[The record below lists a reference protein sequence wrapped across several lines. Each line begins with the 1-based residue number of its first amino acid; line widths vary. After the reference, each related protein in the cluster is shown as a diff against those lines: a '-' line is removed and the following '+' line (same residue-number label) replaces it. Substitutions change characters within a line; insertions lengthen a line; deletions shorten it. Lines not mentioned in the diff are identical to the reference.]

1 MKLGWAAVATVAAG
15 CGSGGRVAPP
25 SSRDSAGVT
34 IVESSGPV
42 WGSEGKWR
50 VEPKAFLD
58 IGSADGAEP
67 YLFNDVETAIR
78 LVDGTIVVANAGSGE
93 LRYFD
98 AAGRHLSSV
107 GRKGSG
113 PGEFGQSSVHIW
125 HAPNG
130 DIVANDA
137 GNRRVNIF
145 DSTRVFRTT
154 VTLDLPPTGLR
165 PSLQGILADGSW
177 LVQAWVEGAQSA
189 NGEWRST
196 SVYHRY
202 GSDGKHLAT
211 LARSP
216 GAVSLAVSE
225 GRMAAYLT
233 VPFSP
238 SAFVTTQANTVLLND
253 DGAPRLIQM
262 AADGA
267 VRSIYRWQLPRRKS
281 ADLIEA
287 YRNAE
292 LAQTTD
298 SVWKRLRGAFFS
310 RSLPMPE
317 FVPAYARMIV
327 DAAGNIWLQRYYL
340 DSEKERI
347 NDILAPDGRWLGT
360 VTLPAGLWVL
370 QVGPDFLL
378 GWRRD
383 ESDVEHVVVHR
394 LLKGTQ

>member
-1 MKLGWAAVATVAAG
+1 MKIGWAVVATVAAG
-15 CGSGGRVAPP
+15 CGSGSRAAPP
-25 SSRDSAGVT
+25 VSRDSAGVT

-42 WGSEGKWR
+42 WGSDNRWR

-58 IGSADGAEP
+58 IGSADGDEP
-67 YLFNDVETAIR
+67 YLFNSVETALR
-78 LVDGTIVVANAGSGE
+78 LGDGTIVVANAGSGE
-93 LRYFD
+93 LRVFD
-98 AAGRHLSSV
+98 SAGRHRRSV

-113 PGEFGQSSVHIW
+113 PGEFGQSSSVHIW
-125 HAPNG
+125 RAPNG
-130 DIVANDA
+130 DIVAEDA

-145 DSTRVFRTT
+145 DSAQVFRAT
-154 VTLDLPPTGLR
+154 VTLDLPPAGRTF
-165 PSLQGILADGSW
+165 LQDVLSDGSW
-177 LVQAWVEGAQSA
+177 LVRALVEGSQSPP
-189 NGEWRST
+189 NEWRST

-211 LARSP
+211 LIQSP
-216 GAVSLAVSE
+216 EALLLGASDGQMSTFLP
-225 GRMAAYLT
+225 

-238 SAFVTTQANTVLLND
+238 NSFAATQANTVLVND
-253 DGAPRLIQM
+253 EGAPRLIQL

-267 VRSIYRWQLPRRKS
+267 IRSIYRWQAPRRRS
-281 ADLIEA
+281 VDLIEA
-287 YRNAE
+287 YRSAE
-292 LAQTTD
+292 LAGTTD
-298 SVWKRLRGAFFS
+298 SAWKRIRGKFLS
-310 RSLPMPE
+310 RSLPMSE
-317 FVPAYARMIV
+317 FVPAYVRMIV
-327 DAAGNIWLQRYYL
+327 DYGGNIWLQRYYL

-360 VTLPAGLWVL
+360 VTLPAGLRVL